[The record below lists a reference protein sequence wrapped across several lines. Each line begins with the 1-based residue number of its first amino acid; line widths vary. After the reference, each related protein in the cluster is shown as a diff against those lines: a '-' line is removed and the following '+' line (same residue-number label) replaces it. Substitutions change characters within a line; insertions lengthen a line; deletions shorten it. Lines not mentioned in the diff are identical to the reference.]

1 MAIYAVAPE
10 LREAFDLDPF
20 YKKDVDAGGIPIL
33 ASRELSNDALIAA
46 RGIVA
51 HMLSRSP
58 ELYEPLRHNKIR
70 IAIIASDSSTTDK
83 GTPTHWGYSD

>member
-33 ASRELSNDALIAA
+33 ASREVSDNALIAA
-46 RGIVA
+46 QESAQIFR
-51 HMLSRSP
+51 P
-58 ELYEPLRHNKIR
+58 ERAGLGRR
-70 IAIIASDSSTTDK
+70 
-83 GTPTHWGYSD
+83 

>member
-33 ASRELSNDALIAA
+33 ASRSDA
-46 RGIVA
+46 
-51 HMLSRSP
+51 
-58 ELYEPLRHNKIR
+58 K
-70 IAIIASDSSTTDK
+70 SDANR
-83 GTPTHWGYSD
+83 PTALQSVTWAKLVTF